1 MVVDNFSKDD
11 NLIELQTTSQYNP
24 VIDTNIS
31 FYESDRGT
39 GVLNFAV
46 TKNNKPLSISKHN
59 AMTSIVLKTDNFDD
73 EHGAYISDDLTIVD
87 AINGRMQYV
96 IPNEFLKYTGRVHAQ
111 AYFTQNGSNNVIV
124 ERQFSFNIEN
134 DLISNF
140 DGKTKLVYIK
150 SIQDLTESVKEEVE
164 DLKKSL
170 NDTKS
175 LVSEIDSRIN
185 QGIQRLEIKQNEAV
199 QMITTTQDKAVQ
211 YINSEFQKTVDKEQA
226 IYKRLSEVENQI
238 NDADLVKGRST
249 VNWQKSKITDDYGK
263 AIESS
268 EQSIDSVLSAVNT
281 SRIIHITSA
290 TDAPSFE
297 DIGTVDTPK
306 EDGVDDGSDIPVAPN
321 TLGKSGVLVVYVV
334 DDSAARATWYPDDS
348 NDEYTKYKISGT
360 WYPFYK
366 KNDGDLTKQF
376 VEETSNTALNQA
388 KQYVDDKFG
397 TTSWQQ
403 HKMTEANGQSI
414 QVNLNNAQ
422 GDLGY
427 LTAGNYYATRVPDL
441 PSGVESYE
449 GYLSVFVK
457 DDTNKLFNFTPYNSK
472 KIYTRSITN
481 GQLEPQ
487 WTVPNEHK
495 STVLFDGGANGV
507 GTTINLTEPY
517 TNYSILLVS
526 GTYPGGVI
534 EGFGLTALPNAIQLS
549 KANVVDSDG
558 NGGGIYECLLSK
570 TSSTTLRIDND
581 VYFDLGKTS
590 GSGANANKVTIT
602 KIMGWK

>member
-73 EHGAYISDDLTIVD
+73 EHGAYISDELTIVD

-211 YINSEFQKTVDKEQA
+211 YINSEFQKIVDKEQA
-226 IYKRLSEVENQI
+226 IYKRVSEVEKQI
-238 NDADLVKGRST
+238 SGADLVKGNST
-249 VNWQKSKITDDYGK
+249 VNWQKSKLTDDYGK

-268 EQSIDSVLSAVNT
+268 EPSIDSVLRTVNT

-290 TDAPSFE
+290 TDAPTFK
-297 DIGTVDTPK
+297 DIGTLETPK
-306 EDGVDDGSDIPVAPN
+306 EDGVDDGSEVSATTN
-321 TLGKSGVLVVYVV
+321 TLGKSGLLVVYVV
-334 DDSAARATWYPDDS
+334 DDSTARATWYPDDS
-348 NDEYTKYKISGT
+348 NDEYTKYKIGGT
-360 WYPFYK
+360 WYQFYK
-366 KNDGDLTKQF
+366 KVDEELTKKF
-376 VEETSNTALNQA
+376 VEETSNNALNQA

-441 PSGVESYE
+441 PGSVESYE

-481 GQLEPQ
+481 GRLEQQ

>member
-73 EHGAYISDDLTIVD
+73 EHGAYISDELTIVD

-124 ERQFSFNIEN
+124 ERQFNFNIQN

-170 NDTKS
+170 SDTKS
-175 LVSEIDSRIN
+175 LVTEIDSRIN

-199 QMITTTQDKAVQ
+199 QMITATQDKAVQ
-211 YINSEFQKTVDKEQA
+211 YINSKFQKIVEKEQA
-226 IYKRLSEVENQI
+226 IFERVNEVEQQI
-238 NDADLVKGRST
+238 NGADLVKGNST
-249 VNWQKSKITDDYGK
+249 TNWQKSKLTDDYGK
-263 AIESS
+263 AIESY

-281 SRIIHITSA
+281 SRIIHITNA
-290 TDAPSFE
+290 TDAPE
-297 DIGTVDTPK
+297 KTDIGTLEKPGQ
-306 EDGVDDGSDIPVAPN
+306 DGVDDGSSFDES
-321 TLGKSGVLVVYVV
+321 TYTSSKSGVLVVYVV
-334 DDSAARATWYPDDS
+334 DNNTARATWYPDDS
-348 NDEYTKYKISGT
+348 NDEYTKYKIYGT

-366 KNDGDLTKQF
+366 KNDGNLTKQF
-376 VEETSNTALNQA
+376 VEETSNNALNQA

-441 PSGVESYE
+441 PGSVESYE

-457 DDTNKLFNFTPYNSK
+457 DDTNKLFNFTPSNSK
-472 KIYTRSITN
+472 KVYTRSITN
-481 GQLEPQ
+481 GRLDSQ
-487 WTVPNEHK
+487 WATPNEHK
-495 STVLFDGGANGV
+495 TAVLFDGAANGV
-507 GTTINLTEPY
+507 GTRINLTEAY
-517 TNYSILLVS
+517 TNYAILFIS

-534 EGFGLTALPNAIQLS
+534 EAFSLTSIPNAIQLS
-549 KANVVDSDG
+549 KTNVVDSDG
-558 NGGGIYECLLSK
+558 NGGGSYECLITKESG
-570 TSSTTLRIDND
+570 TTLKIDND
-581 VYFDLGKTS
+581 VYLDLGSKT
-590 GSGANANKVTIT
+590 GSGA
-602 KIMGWK
+602 

>member
-73 EHGAYISDDLTIVD
+73 EHGAYISDELTIVD

-124 ERQFSFNIEN
+124 ERQFNFNIQN

-170 NDTKS
+170 SDTKS
-175 LVSEIDSRIN
+175 LVTEIDSRIN

-199 QMITTTQDKAVQ
+199 QMITATQDKAVQ
-211 YINSEFQKTVDKEQA
+211 YINSKFQKIVEKEQA
-226 IYKRLSEVENQI
+226 IFERVNEVEQQI
-238 NDADLVKGRST
+238 NGADLVKGNST
-249 VNWQKSKITDDYGK
+249 TNWQKSKLTDDYGK
-263 AIESS
+263 AIESY

-281 SRIIHITSA
+281 SRIIHITNA
-290 TDAPSFE
+290 TDAPE
-297 DIGTVDTPK
+297 KTDIGTLEKPGQ
-306 EDGVDDGSDIPVAPN
+306 DGVDDGSSFDES
-321 TLGKSGVLVVYVV
+321 TYTSSKSGVLVVYVV
-334 DDSAARATWYPDDS
+334 DNNTARATWYPDDS
-348 NDEYTKYKISGT
+348 NDEYTTYKIGGT
-360 WYPFYK
+360 WYQFYK
-366 KNDGDLTKQF
+366 KVDEELTKKF
-376 VEETSNTALNQA
+376 VKETSNNALNQA

-441 PSGVESYE
+441 PGSVESYE

-457 DDTNKLFNFTPYNSK
+457 DDTNKLFNFTPSNSK
-472 KIYTRSITN
+472 KVYTRSITN
-481 GQLEPQ
+481 GRLDSQ
-487 WTVPNEHK
+487 WATPNEHK
-495 STVLFDGGANGV
+495 TAVLFDGAANGV
-507 GTTINLTEPY
+507 GTRINLTEAY
-517 TNYSILLVS
+517 TNYAILFIS

-534 EGFGLTALPNAIQLS
+534 EAFSLTSIPNAIQLS
-549 KANVVDSDG
+549 KTNVVDSDG
-558 NGGGIYECLLSK
+558 NGGGSYECLITKESG
-570 TSSTTLRIDND
+570 TTLKIDND
-581 VYFDLGKTS
+581 VYLDLGSKT
-590 GSGANANKVTIT
+590 GSGANANRVTIN
-602 KIMGWK
+602 KIVGWK

>member
-46 TKNNKPLSISKHN
+46 TKNNRPLSISSEHVK
-59 AMTSIVLKTDNFDD
+59 TSIVLKTDDYNVDR
-73 EHGAYISDDLTIVD
+73 GAYISDELTIVD
-87 AINGRMQYV
+87 AINGRLQYA
-96 IPNEFLKYTGRVHAQ
+96 IPNEFLKHSGKVHAQ
-111 AYFTQNGSNNVIV
+111 AFFTQNGSNNVVV

-134 DLISNF
+134 DLVSGF
-140 DGKTKLVYIK
+140 DGITKLVYIK
-150 SIQDLTESVKEEVE
+150 SIQDTIEAVGK
-164 DLKKSL
+164 DFNQLKQNMADTQTLIAKV
-170 NDTKS
+170 NDSATK
-175 LVSEIDSRIN
+175 
-185 QGIQRLEIKQNEAV
+185 GIQQIEIKQNEAI
-199 QMITTTQDKAVQ
+199 QAITATQTSATQAVTAEVDKIV
-211 YINSEFQKTVDKEQA
+211 EKEQA
-226 IYKRLSEVENQI
+226 IFERVNEVEQQI
-238 NDADLVKGRST
+238 NGADLVKGNST
-249 VNWQKSKITDDYGK
+249 TNWQKSKLTDDYGK

-268 EQSIDSVLSAVNT
+268 EQSIDSVLSTVNT

-290 TDAPSFE
+290 TDAPSFK

-334 DDSAARATWYPDDS
+334 DDSTARATWYPDDS
-348 NDEYTKYKISGT
+348 NDEYTTYKIGGT
-360 WYPFYK
+360 WYQFYK
-366 KNDGDLTKQF
+366 KVDEELTKKF
-376 VEETSNTALNQA
+376 VKETSNNALNQA

-441 PSGVESYE
+441 PGSVESYE

-457 DDTNKLFNFTPYNSK
+457 DETNKFFNFTPANSK
-472 KIYTRSITN
+472 KVYTRSIIN
-481 GQLEPQ
+481 GRLDSQ
-487 WTVPNEHK
+487 WTVPNEYK
-495 STVLFDGGANGV
+495 KAVLFDGAANGV
-507 GTTINLTEPY
+507 GTTLNLTESY
-517 TNYSILLVS
+517 QNYSLLVIS
-526 GTYPGGVI
+526 GTYPGGTFAEVSLTSMPNSIVI
-534 EGFGLTALPNAIQLS
+534 S
-549 KANVVDSDG
+549 KTNLVDSDG
-558 NGGGIYECLLSK
+558 NGGGLYECSVSK
-570 TSSTTLRIDND
+570 TSNTTFRIDVD
-581 VYFDLGKTS
+581 ILYDIGKS
-590 GSGANANKVTIT
+590 AGSGANANKITI
-602 KIMGWK
+602 KRIEGWK

>member
-73 EHGAYISDDLTIVD
+73 EHGAYISDELTIVD

-111 AYFTQNGSNNVIV
+111 AYFTQNGSNNVVV

-134 DLISNF
+134 DLVSGF
-140 DGKTKLVYIK
+140 DGITKLVYIK
-150 SIQDLTESVKEEVE
+150 SIQDTIEAVGK
-164 DLKKSL
+164 DFNQLKQNMADTQTLIAKV
-170 NDTKS
+170 NDSATK
-175 LVSEIDSRIN
+175 
-185 QGIQRLEIKQNEAV
+185 GIQQIEIKQNEAI
-199 QMITTTQDKAVQ
+199 QAITATQTSATQAVTA
-211 YINSEFQKTVDKEQA
+211 EFSKIVEKEQA
-226 IYKRLSEVENQI
+226 IFARVNEVEKQI
-238 NDADLVKGRST
+238 NGADLVKGNT
-249 VNWQKSKITDDYGK
+249 TTNWQKSKITDDYGK

-268 EQSIDSVLSAVNT
+268 EQSIDSVLSAINT

-290 TDAPSFE
+290 TDAPSFK
-297 DIGTVDTPK
+297 DIGTLETPK
-306 EDGVDDGSDIPVAPN
+306 EDGVDDGSEVSATTN
-321 TLGKSGVLVVYVV
+321 TLGKSGLLVVYVV
-334 DDSAARATWYPDDS
+334 DDSTARATWYPDDS
-348 NDEYTKYKISGT
+348 NDEYTTYKIGGT
-360 WYPFYK
+360 WYQFYK
-366 KNDGDLTKQF
+366 KVDEELTKKF
-376 VEETSNTALNQA
+376 VKETSNNALNQA

-441 PSGVESYE
+441 PGSVESYE

-457 DDTNKLFNFTPYNSK
+457 DETNKFFNFTPANSK
-472 KIYTRSITN
+472 KVYTRSIIN
-481 GQLEPQ
+481 GRLDSQ
-487 WTVPNEHK
+487 WTVPNEYK
-495 STVLFDGGANGV
+495 KAVLFDGAANGV
-507 GTTINLTEPY
+507 GTTLNLTESY
-517 TNYSILLVS
+517 QNYSLLVIS
-526 GTYPGGVI
+526 GTYPGGTFAEVSLTSMPNSIVI
-534 EGFGLTALPNAIQLS
+534 S
-549 KANVVDSDG
+549 KTNLVDSDG
-558 NGGGIYECLLSK
+558 NGGGLYECSVSK
-570 TSSTTLRIDND
+570 TSNTTFRIDVD
-581 VYFDLGKTS
+581 ILYDIGKS
-590 GSGANANKVTIT
+590 AGSGANANKITI
-602 KIMGWK
+602 KRIEGWK

>member
-73 EHGAYISDDLTIVD
+73 EHGAYISDELTIVD

-134 DLISNF
+134 DLIGNF

-170 NDTKS
+170 SDTKS
-175 LVSEIDSRIN
+175 LVTEIDSRIN

-211 YINSEFQKTVDKEQA
+211 YINSEFQKIVDKEQA
-226 IYKRLSEVENQI
+226 IFERVNEVEQQI
-238 NDADLVKGRST
+238 NGADLVKGNST
-249 VNWQKSKITDDYGK
+249 TNWQKSKLTDDYGK

-268 EQSIDSVLSAVNT
+268 EQSIDSVLSAINT

-290 TDAPSFE
+290 TDAPTFK
-297 DIGTVDTPK
+297 DIGTLETPK
-306 EDGVDDGSDIPVAPN
+306 EDGVDDGSEVSATTN
-321 TLGKSGVLVVYVV
+321 TLGKSGLLVVYVV
-334 DDSAARATWYPDDS
+334 DDSTARATWYPDDS
-348 NDEYTKYKISGT
+348 NDEYTKYKIGGT
-360 WYPFYK
+360 WYQFYK
-366 KNDGDLTKQF
+366 KVDEELTKKF
-376 VEETSNTALNQA
+376 VEETSNNALNQA

-403 HKMTEANGQSI
+403 HKLTEHNGQSI
-414 QVNLNNAQ
+414 QKNLYNAK
-422 GDLGY
+422 GNLEALG
-427 LTAGNYYATRVPDL
+427 AGNYYVTSVPDL
-441 PSGVESYE
+441 PGIVESYE

-457 DDTNKLFNFTPYNSK
+457 DDANKLFNFTPLNSK
-472 KIYTRSITN
+472 KVYTRSITN
-481 GQLEPQ
+481 GRLDSQ
-487 WTVPNEHK
+487 WATPNEHK
-495 STVLFDGGANGV
+495 TAVLFDGAANGV
-507 GTTINLTEPY
+507 GTRINLTEAY
-517 TNYSILLVS
+517 TNYAILFIS

-534 EGFGLTALPNAIQLS
+534 EAFSLTSIPNAIQLS
-549 KANVVDSDG
+549 KTNVVDSDG
-558 NGGGIYECLLSK
+558 NGGGSYECLITKESG
-570 TSSTTLRIDND
+570 TTLKIDND
-581 VYFDLGKTS
+581 VYLDLGSKT
-590 GSGANANKVTIT
+590 GSGANANRVTIN
-602 KIMGWK
+602 KIVGWK

>member
-46 TKNNKPLSISKHN
+46 TKNNKPLSISSEHVK
-59 AMTSIVLKTDNFDD
+59 TSIVLKTDDYNVDR
-73 EHGAYISDDLTIVD
+73 GAYISDELTIVD
-87 AINGRMQYV
+87 AINGRLQYV
-96 IPNEFLKYTGRVHAQ
+96 IPNEFLKHSGKVHAQ
-111 AYFTQNGSNNVIV
+111 AFFTQNGSNNVVV

-134 DLISNF
+134 DLVSGF
-140 DGKTKLVYIK
+140 DGITKLVYIK
-150 SIQDLTESVKEEVE
+150 SIQDTIEAVGK
-164 DLKKSL
+164 DFNQLKQNMADTQTLIAKV
-170 NDTKS
+170 NDSATK
-175 LVSEIDSRIN
+175 
-185 QGIQRLEIKQNEAV
+185 GIQQIEIKQNEAI
-199 QMITTTQDKAVQ
+199 QAITATQTSATQAVTA
-211 YINSEFQKTVDKEQA
+211 EFNKIVEKEQA
-226 IYKRLSEVENQI
+226 IFARVNEVEQQI
-238 NDADLVKGRST
+238 NGADLVKGNT
-249 VNWQKSKITDDYGK
+249 TTNWQKSKITDDYGK

-268 EQSIDSVLSAVNT
+268 EKSIEAVLSAINT

-306 EDGVDDGSDIPVAPN
+306 EDGVDDGSEVSATTN

-334 DDSAARATWYPDDS
+334 DDSTARATWYPDDS
-348 NDEYTKYKISGT
+348 NDEYTKYKIGGT
-360 WYPFYK
+360 WYQFYK
-366 KNDGDLTKQF
+366 KVDEELTKKF
-376 VEETSNTALNQA
+376 VEETSNNALNQA

-422 GDLGY
+422 GDLGS
-427 LTAGNYYATRVPDL
+427 LSAGNYYATRVPDL

-457 DDTNKLFNFTPYNSK
+457 DETNKLFNFTPSNSK
-472 KIYTRSITN
+472 RVYTRSIIN
-481 GQLEPQ
+481 GKLDSQ

-495 STVLFDGGANGV
+495 SSVLFDGAASGV

-517 TNYSILLVS
+517 TNYSVLLIS
-526 GTYPGGVI
+526 GTYPGGII
-534 EGFGLTALPNAIQLS
+534 ETFGLTALPNAIQLS
-549 KANVVDSDG
+549 KANVVDTDG
-558 NGGGIYECLLSK
+558 NGGGIYECLLTK
-570 TSSTTLRIDND
+570 TSGTTLRIDND

-590 GSGANANKVTIT
+590 GSGANANKVTIN

>member
-39 GVLNFAV
+39 GVLNFSV
-46 TKNNKPLSISKHN
+46 TKNNRPLSISSEHVK
-59 AMTSIVLKTDNFDD
+59 TSIVLKTDDYNVDR
-73 EHGAYISDDLTIVD
+73 GAYISDELTIVD
-87 AINGRMQYV
+87 AINGRLQYV
-96 IPNEFLKYTGRVHAQ
+96 IPNEFLKHSGKVHAQ
-111 AYFTQNGSNNVIV
+111 AFFTQNGSNNVVV

-134 DLISNF
+134 DLVSGF
-140 DGKTKLVYIK
+140 DGITKLVYIK
-150 SIQDLTESVKEEVE
+150 SIQDTIEAVGK
-164 DLKKSL
+164 DFNQLKQNMADTQTLIAKV
-170 NDTKS
+170 NDSATK
-175 LVSEIDSRIN
+175 
-185 QGIQRLEIKQNEAV
+185 GIQQIEIKQNEAI
-199 QMITTTQDKAVQ
+199 QAITATQTSATQAVTA
-211 YINSEFQKTVDKEQA
+211 EFNKIVEKEQA
-226 IYKRLSEVENQI
+226 IFARVNEVEQQI
-238 NDADLVKGRST
+238 NGADLVKGNST

-334 DDSAARATWYPDDS
+334 DDSTARATWYPDDS

-376 VEETSNTALNQA
+376 VEETSNNALNQA

-441 PSGVESYE
+441 PGSVESYE

-457 DDTNKLFNFTPYNSK
+457 DETNKFFNFTPANSK
-472 KIYTRSITN
+472 KVYTRSIIN
-481 GQLEPQ
+481 GRLDSQ
-487 WTVPNEHK
+487 WTIPNEYK
-495 STVLFDGGANGV
+495 KAVLFDGAANGV
-507 GTTINLTEPY
+507 GTTLNLTESY
-517 TNYSILLVS
+517 QNYSLLVIS
-526 GTYPGGVI
+526 GTYPGGTFAEVSLTSMPNSIVI
-534 EGFGLTALPNAIQLS
+534 S
-549 KANVVDSDG
+549 KTNLVDSDG
-558 NGGGIYECLLSK
+558 NGGGLYECSISK
-570 TSSTTLRIDND
+570 TSNTTFRIDVD
-581 VYFDLGKTS
+581 ILYDIGRS
-590 GSGANANKVTIT
+590 AGSGANANKITI
-602 KIMGWK
+602 KRIEGWK

>member
-73 EHGAYISDDLTIVD
+73 EHGAYISDELTIVD

-211 YINSEFQKTVDKEQA
+211 YINSEFQKIVDKEQA
-226 IYKRLSEVENQI
+226 IFERVNEVEQQI
-238 NDADLVKGRST
+238 NGADLVKGNST
-249 VNWQKSKITDDYGK
+249 TNWQKSKLTDDYGK
-263 AIESS
+263 AIESY

-281 SRIIHITSA
+281 SRIIHITNA
-290 TDAPSFE
+290 TDAPE
-297 DIGTVDTPK
+297 KTDIGTLEKPGQ
-306 EDGVDDGSDIPVAPN
+306 DGVDDGSSFDES
-321 TLGKSGVLVVYVV
+321 TYTSSKSGVLVVYVV
-334 DDSAARATWYPDDS
+334 DNNTARATWYPDDS
-348 NDEYTKYKISGT
+348 NDEYTKYKIYGT

-366 KNDGDLTKQF
+366 KNDGNLTKQF
-376 VEETSNTALNQA
+376 VEETSNNALNQA

-441 PSGVESYE
+441 PGSVESYE

-457 DDTNKLFNFTPYNSK
+457 DDANKLFNFTPSNSK
-472 KIYTRSITN
+472 KVYTRSITN
-481 GQLEPQ
+481 GRLDSQ
-487 WTVPNEHK
+487 WATPNEHK
-495 STVLFDGGANGV
+495 TAVLFDGAANGV
-507 GTTINLTEPY
+507 GTRINLTEAY
-517 TNYSILLVS
+517 TNYAILFIS

-534 EGFGLTALPNAIQLS
+534 EAFSLTSIPNAIQLS
-549 KANVVDSDG
+549 KTNVVDSDG
-558 NGGGIYECLLSK
+558 NGGGSYECLITKESG
-570 TSSTTLRIDND
+570 TTLKIDND
-581 VYFDLGKTS
+581 VYLDLGSKT
-590 GSGANANKVTIT
+590 GSGANANRVTIN
-602 KIMGWK
+602 KIVGWK

>member
-73 EHGAYISDDLTIVD
+73 EHGAYISDELTIVD

-124 ERQFSFNIEN
+124 ERQFNFNIQN

-211 YINSEFQKTVDKEQA
+211 YINSEFQKIVDKEQA
-226 IYKRLSEVENQI
+226 IYKRVSEVEKQI
-238 NDADLVKGRST
+238 SGADLVKGNST
-249 VNWQKSKITDDYGK
+249 INWQKSKITDDYGK

-290 TDAPSFE
+290 ADAPSFE

-334 DDSAARATWYPDDS
+334 DDSTARATWYPDDS
-348 NDEYTKYKISGT
+348 NDEYTKYKIGGT
-360 WYPFYK
+360 WYQFYK
-366 KNDGDLTKQF
+366 KVDEELTKKF
-376 VEETSNTALNQA
+376 VEETANNALNQA

-441 PSGVESYE
+441 PGSVESYE

-481 GQLEPQ
+481 GRLEQQ

-534 EGFGLTALPNAIQLS
+534 EGFGLTTLPNAIQLS

-590 GSGANANKVTIT
+590 GSGTNANKVTIT

>member
-73 EHGAYISDDLTIVD
+73 EHGAYISDELTIVD

-124 ERQFSFNIEN
+124 ERQFNFNIQN

-140 DGKTKLVYIK
+140 DSKTKLVYIK

-170 NDTKS
+170 SDTKS
-175 LVSEIDSRIN
+175 LVTEIDSRIN

-199 QMITTTQDKAVQ
+199 QMITATQDKAVQ
-211 YINSEFQKTVDKEQA
+211 YINSKFQKIVDKEQA
-226 IYKRLSEVENQI
+226 IFERVNEVEQQI
-238 NDADLVKGRST
+238 NGADLVKGNST
-249 VNWQKSKITDDYGK
+249 TNWQKSKLTDDYGK

-268 EQSIDSVLSAVNT
+268 EQSIEAVLRHANS
-281 SRIIHITSA
+281 SMIIHITNA
-290 TDAPSFE
+290 KDAPE
-297 DIGTVDTPK
+297 KADIGTLEKPGQ
-306 EDGVDDGSDIPVAPN
+306 DGVDDGSSFDES
-321 TLGKSGVLVVYVV
+321 TYTSSKSGVLVVYVV
-334 DDSAARATWYPDDS
+334 DNNTARATWYPDDS
-348 NDEYTKYKISGT
+348 NDEYTKYKIGGT
-360 WYPFYK
+360 WYQFYK
-366 KNDGDLTKQF
+366 KVDEELTKKF
-376 VEETSNTALNQA
+376 VEETSNNALNQA

-427 LTAGNYYATRVPDL
+427 LTAVNYYATRVPDL
-441 PSGVESYE
+441 PGIVESYE

-457 DDTNKLFNFTPYNSK
+457 DDANKLFNFTPSNSK
-472 KIYTRSITN
+472 KVYTRSITN
-481 GQLEPQ
+481 GRLDSQ
-487 WTVPNEHK
+487 WATPNEHK
-495 STVLFDGGANGV
+495 TAVLFDGAANGV
-507 GTTINLTEPY
+507 GTRINLTEAY
-517 TNYSILLVS
+517 TNYAILFIS

-534 EGFGLTALPNAIQLS
+534 EAFSLTSIPNAIQLS
-549 KANVVDSDG
+549 KTNVVDSDG
-558 NGGGIYECLLSK
+558 NGGGSYECLITKESG
-570 TSSTTLRIDND
+570 TTLKIDND
-581 VYFDLGKTS
+581 VYLDLGSKT
-590 GSGANANKVTIT
+590 GSGANANRVTIN
-602 KIMGWK
+602 KIVGWK

>member
-39 GVLNFAV
+39 GVLNFSV
-46 TKNNKPLSISKHN
+46 TKNNRPLSISSEHVK
-59 AMTSIVLKTDNFDD
+59 TSIVLKTDDYNVDR
-73 EHGAYISDDLTIVD
+73 GAYISDELTIVD
-87 AINGRMQYV
+87 AINGRLQYV
-96 IPNEFLKYTGRVHAQ
+96 IPNEFLKHSGKVHAQ
-111 AYFTQNGSNNVIV
+111 AFFTQNGSNNVVV

-134 DLISNF
+134 DLVSGF
-140 DGKTKLVYIK
+140 DGITKLVYIK
-150 SIQDLTESVKEEVE
+150 SIQDTIEAVGK
-164 DLKKSL
+164 DFNQLKQNMADTQTLIAKV
-170 NDTKS
+170 NDSATK
-175 LVSEIDSRIN
+175 
-185 QGIQRLEIKQNEAV
+185 GIQQIEIKQNEAI
-199 QMITTTQDKAVQ
+199 QAITATQTSATQAVTA
-211 YINSEFQKTVDKEQA
+211 EFSKIVEKEQA
-226 IYKRLSEVENQI
+226 IFARVNEVEQQI
-238 NDADLVKGRST
+238 NGADLVKGNST
-249 VNWQKSKITDDYGK
+249 VNWQKSKLTDDYGK

-334 DDSAARATWYPDDS
+334 DDVTARATWYPDDS
-348 NDEYTKYKISGT
+348 NDEYTKYKIGGT

-376 VEETSNTALNQA
+376 VEETSNNALNQA

-403 HKMTEANGQSI
+403 HKITEANGQSI

-457 DDTNKLFNFTPYNSK
+457 DETNKFFNFTPVNSK
-472 KIYTRSITN
+472 KVYTRSIIN
-481 GQLEPQ
+481 GRLDSQ
-487 WTVPNEHK
+487 WTIPNEYK
-495 STVLFDGGANGV
+495 KAVLFDGAANGV
-507 GTTINLTEPY
+507 GTTLNLTESY
-517 TNYSILLVS
+517 QNYSLLVIS
-526 GTYPGGVI
+526 GTYPGGTFAEVSLTSMPNSIVI
-534 EGFGLTALPNAIQLS
+534 S
-549 KANVVDSDG
+549 KTNLVDSDG
-558 NGGGIYECLLSK
+558 NGGGLYECSISK
-570 TSSTTLRIDND
+570 TSNTTFRIDVD
-581 VYFDLGKTS
+581 ILYDIGRS
-590 GSGANANKVTIT
+590 AGSGANANKITI
-602 KIMGWK
+602 KRIEGWK

>member
-73 EHGAYISDDLTIVD
+73 EHGAYISDELTIVD

-124 ERQFSFNIEN
+124 ERQFNFNIQN

-170 NDTKS
+170 SDTKS
-175 LVSEIDSRIN
+175 LVTEIDSRIN

-199 QMITTTQDKAVQ
+199 QMITATQDKAVQ
-211 YINSEFQKTVDKEQA
+211 YINSKFQKIVDKEQA
-226 IYKRLSEVENQI
+226 IFERVNEVEQQI
-238 NDADLVKGRST
+238 NGADLVKGNST
-249 VNWQKSKITDDYGK
+249 TNWQKSKLTDDYGK

-268 EQSIDSVLSAVNT
+268 EQSIEAVLRHANS
-281 SRIIHITSA
+281 SMIIHITNA
-290 TDAPSFE
+290 KDAPE
-297 DIGTVDTPK
+297 KADIGTLEKPGQ
-306 EDGVDDGSDIPVAPN
+306 DGVDDGSSFDES
-321 TLGKSGVLVVYVV
+321 TYTSSKSGVLVVYVV
-334 DDSAARATWYPDDS
+334 DNNTARATWYPDDS
-348 NDEYTKYKISGT
+348 NDEYTKYKIGGT
-360 WYPFYK
+360 WYQFYK
-366 KNDGDLTKQF
+366 KVDEELTKKF
-376 VEETSNTALNQA
+376 VEETSNNALNQA

-441 PSGVESYE
+441 PGIVESYG

-457 DDTNKLFNFTPYNSK
+457 DDANKLFNFTPSNSK
-472 KIYTRSITN
+472 KVYTRSITN
-481 GQLEPQ
+481 GRLDSQ
-487 WTVPNEHK
+487 WATPNEHK
-495 STVLFDGGANGV
+495 TAVLFDGAANGV
-507 GTTINLTEPY
+507 GTRINLTEAY
-517 TNYSILLVS
+517 TNYAILFIS

-534 EGFGLTALPNAIQLS
+534 EAFSLTSIPNAIQLS
-549 KANVVDSDG
+549 KTNVVDSDG
-558 NGGGIYECLLSK
+558 NGGGSYECLITKESG
-570 TSSTTLRIDND
+570 TTLKIDND
-581 VYFDLGKTS
+581 VYLDLGSKT
-590 GSGANANKVTIT
+590 GSGANANRVTIN
-602 KIMGWK
+602 KIVGWK

>member
-11 NLIELQTTSQYNP
+11 NLIELQKTSQYNP

-73 EHGAYISDDLTIVD
+73 EHGAYISDELTIVD

-124 ERQFSFNIEN
+124 ERQFNFNIQN

-170 NDTKS
+170 SDTKS
-175 LVSEIDSRIN
+175 LVTEIDSRIN

-199 QMITTTQDKAVQ
+199 QMITATQDKAVQ
-211 YINSEFQKTVDKEQA
+211 YINSKFQKIVDKEQA
-226 IYKRLSEVENQI
+226 IFERVNEVEQQI
-238 NDADLVKGRST
+238 NGADLVKGNST
-249 VNWQKSKITDDYGK
+249 TNWQKSKLTDDYGK

-268 EQSIDSVLSAVNT
+268 EQSIEAVLRHANS
-281 SRIIHITSA
+281 SMIIHITNA
-290 TDAPSFE
+290 KDAPE
-297 DIGTVDTPK
+297 KADIGTLEKPGQ
-306 EDGVDDGSDIPVAPN
+306 DGVDDGSSFDES
-321 TLGKSGVLVVYVV
+321 TYTSSKSGVLVVYVV
-334 DDSAARATWYPDDS
+334 DNNTARATWYPDDS
-348 NDEYTKYKISGT
+348 NDEYTKYKIGGT
-360 WYPFYK
+360 WYQFYK
-366 KNDGDLTKQF
+366 KVDEELTKKF
-376 VEETSNTALNQA
+376 VEETSNNALNQA

-441 PSGVESYE
+441 PGIVESYE

-457 DDTNKLFNFTPYNSK
+457 DDANKLFNFTPSNSK
-472 KIYTRSITN
+472 KVYTRSITN
-481 GQLEPQ
+481 GRLDSQ
-487 WTVPNEHK
+487 WATPNEHK
-495 STVLFDGGANGV
+495 TAVLFDGAANGV
-507 GTTINLTEPY
+507 GTRINLTEAY
-517 TNYSILLVS
+517 TNYAILFIS

-534 EGFGLTALPNAIQLS
+534 EAFSLTSIPNAIQLS
-549 KANVVDSDG
+549 KTNVVDSDG
-558 NGGGIYECLLSK
+558 NGGGSYECLITKESG
-570 TSSTTLRIDND
+570 TTLKIDND
-581 VYFDLGKTS
+581 VYLDLGSKT
-590 GSGANANKVTIT
+590 GSGANANRVTIN
-602 KIMGWK
+602 KIVGWK

>member
-46 TKNNKPLSISKHN
+46 TKNNRPLSISSEHVK
-59 AMTSIVLKTDNFDD
+59 TSIVLKTDDYNVDR
-73 EHGAYISDDLTIVD
+73 GVYISDELTVVD
-87 AINGRMQYV
+87 AINGRLQYV
-96 IPNEFLKYTGRVHAQ
+96 IPNEFLKHSGKVHAQ
-111 AYFTQNGSNNVIV
+111 AFFTQHGSNNVVV

-134 DLISNF
+134 DLVSGF
-140 DGKTKLVYIK
+140 DGTTKLVYIK
-150 SIQDLTESVKEEVE
+150 SIQDTIEAVGK
-164 DLKKSL
+164 DFNQLKQNMADTQTLIAKV
-170 NDTKS
+170 NDSATK
-175 LVSEIDSRIN
+175 
-185 QGIQRLEIKQNEAV
+185 GIQQIEIKQNEAI
-199 QMITTTQDKAVQ
+199 QAITATQTSATQAVTA
-211 YINSEFQKTVDKEQA
+211 EFNKIVEKEQA
-226 IYKRLSEVENQI
+226 IFARVNEVEKQI
-238 NDADLVKGRST
+238 TGADLVKGNST
-249 VNWQKSKITDDYGK
+249 TNWQKSKITDDYGK

-334 DDSAARATWYPDDS
+334 DDSTARATWYPDDS

-376 VEETSNTALNQA
+376 VEETSNNTLNQA
-388 KQYVDDKFG
+388 KQYVDGKLQSI
-397 TTSWQQ
+397 SWQQ
-403 HKMTEANGQSI
+403 HKLTEHNGQSI
-414 QVNLNNAQ
+414 QKNLYNAK
-422 GDLGY
+422 GNLEALG
-427 LTAGNYYATRVPDL
+427 AGNYYVTSVPDL
-441 PSGVESYE
+441 PGIVESYE

-457 DDTNKLFNFTPYNSK
+457 DDANKLFNFTPSNSK
-472 KIYTRSITN
+472 KVYTRSITN
-481 GQLEPQ
+481 GRLDSQ
-487 WTVPNEHK
+487 WATPNEHK
-495 STVLFDGGANGV
+495 TAVLFDGAANGV
-507 GTTINLTEPY
+507 GTRINLTEAY
-517 TNYSILLVS
+517 TNYAILFIS

-534 EGFGLTALPNAIQLS
+534 EAFSLTSIPNAIQLS
-549 KANVVDSDG
+549 KTNVVDSDG
-558 NGGGIYECLLSK
+558 NGGGSYECLITKESG
-570 TSSTTLRIDND
+570 TTLKIDND
-581 VYFDLGKTS
+581 VYLDLGSKT
-590 GSGANANKVTIT
+590 GSGANANRVTIN
-602 KIMGWK
+602 KIVGWK

>member
-73 EHGAYISDDLTIVD
+73 EHGAYISDELTIVD

-211 YINSEFQKTVDKEQA
+211 YINSEFQKIVDKEQA
-226 IYKRLSEVENQI
+226 IYKRVSEVEKQI
-238 NDADLVKGRST
+238 SGADLVKGNST
-249 VNWQKSKITDDYGK
+249 INWQKSKITDDYGK

-268 EQSIDSVLSAVNT
+268 EQSIDSVLSAINT
-281 SRIIHITSA
+281 SRIVHITSA

-334 DDSAARATWYPDDS
+334 DDSTARATWYPDDS
-348 NDEYTKYKISGT
+348 NDEYTKYKIGGT

-366 KNDGDLTKQF
+366 KNDSDLTKQF
-376 VEETSNTALNQA
+376 VEETSNNALNQA

-403 HKMTEANGQSI
+403 HKLTEATGQSI

-441 PSGVESYE
+441 PSSVESYE

-457 DDTNKLFNFTPYNSK
+457 DETNKLFNFTPYNSK

-481 GQLEPQ
+481 GRLEPQ

-581 VYFDLGKTS
+581 VYFDLGRTT

>member
-73 EHGAYISDDLTIVD
+73 EHGAYISDELTIVD

-124 ERQFSFNIEN
+124 ERQFNFNIQN

-170 NDTKS
+170 SDTKS
-175 LVSEIDSRIN
+175 LVTEIDSRIN

-211 YINSEFQKTVDKEQA
+211 YINSEFQKIVDKEQA
-226 IYKRLSEVENQI
+226 IFERVNEVEQQI
-238 NDADLVKGRST
+238 NGADLVKGNST
-249 VNWQKSKITDDYGK
+249 TNWQKSKLTDDYGK

-268 EQSIDSVLSAVNT
+268 EQSIDSVLRTVNT

-290 TDAPSFE
+290 TDAPTFK
-297 DIGTVDTPK
+297 DIGTLETPK
-306 EDGVDDGSDIPVAPN
+306 EDGVDDGSEVSATTN
-321 TLGKSGVLVVYVV
+321 TLGKSGLLVIYVV
-334 DDSAARATWYPDDS
+334 DDSTARATWYPDDS
-348 NDEYTKYKISGT
+348 NDEYTTYKIGGT
-360 WYPFYK
+360 WYQFYK
-366 KNDGDLTKQF
+366 KVDEELTKKF
-376 VEETSNTALNQA
+376 VKETSNNALNQA

-441 PSGVESYE
+441 PGSVESYE

-457 DDTNKLFNFTPYNSK
+457 DETNKFFNFTPANSK
-472 KIYTRSITN
+472 KVYTRSIIN
-481 GQLEPQ
+481 GRLDSQ
-487 WTVPNEHK
+487 WTVPNEYK
-495 STVLFDGGANGV
+495 KAVLFDGAANGV
-507 GTTINLTEPY
+507 GTTLNLTESY
-517 TNYSILLVS
+517 QNYSLLVIS
-526 GTYPGGVI
+526 GTYPGGTFAEVSLTSMPNSIVI
-534 EGFGLTALPNAIQLS
+534 S
-549 KANVVDSDG
+549 KTNLVDSDG
-558 NGGGIYECLLSK
+558 NGGGLYECSVSK
-570 TSSTTLRIDND
+570 TSNTTFRIDVD
-581 VYFDLGKTS
+581 ILYDIGKS
-590 GSGANANKVTIT
+590 AGSGANANKITI
-602 KIMGWK
+602 KRIEGWK

>member
-73 EHGAYISDDLTIVD
+73 EHGAYISDELTIVD

-124 ERQFSFNIEN
+124 ERQFNFNIQN

-170 NDTKS
+170 SDTKS
-175 LVSEIDSRIN
+175 LVTEIDSRIN

-199 QMITTTQDKAVQ
+199 QMITATQDKAVQ
-211 YINSEFQKTVDKEQA
+211 YINSKFQKIVEKEQA
-226 IYKRLSEVENQI
+226 IFERVNEVEQQI
-238 NDADLVKGRST
+238 NGADLVKGNST
-249 VNWQKSKITDDYGK
+249 TNWQKSKLTDDYGK
-263 AIESS
+263 AIESY

-281 SRIIHITSA
+281 SRIIHITNA
-290 TDAPSFE
+290 TDAPE
-297 DIGTVDTPK
+297 KTDIGTLEKPGQ
-306 EDGVDDGSDIPVAPN
+306 DGVDDGSSFDES
-321 TLGKSGVLVVYVV
+321 TYTSSKSGVLVVYVV
-334 DDSAARATWYPDDS
+334 DNNTARATWYPDDS
-348 NDEYTKYKISGT
+348 NDEYTKYKIYGT

-366 KNDGDLTKQF
+366 KNDGNLTKQF
-376 VEETSNTALNQA
+376 VEETSNNALNQA

-441 PSGVESYE
+441 PGSVESYE

-457 DDTNKLFNFTPYNSK
+457 DDTNKLFNFTPSNSK
-472 KIYTRSITN
+472 KVYTRSITN
-481 GQLEPQ
+481 GRLDSQ
-487 WTVPNEHK
+487 WATPNEHK
-495 STVLFDGGANGV
+495 TAVLFDGAANGV
-507 GTTINLTEPY
+507 GTRINLTEAY
-517 TNYSILLVS
+517 TNYAILFIS

-534 EGFGLTALPNAIQLS
+534 EAFSLTSIPNAIQLS
-549 KANVVDSDG
+549 KTNVVDSDG
-558 NGGGIYECLLSK
+558 NGGGSYECLITKESG
-570 TSSTTLRIDND
+570 TTLKIDND
-581 VYFDLGKTS
+581 VYLDLGSKT
-590 GSGANANKVTIT
+590 GSGANANRVTIN
-602 KIMGWK
+602 KIVGW

>member
-46 TKNNKPLSISKHN
+46 TKNNRPLSISSEHVK
-59 AMTSIVLKTDNFDD
+59 TSIVLKTDDYNVDR
-73 EHGAYISDDLTIVD
+73 GAYISDELTIVD
-87 AINGRMQYV
+87 AINGRLQYV
-96 IPNEFLKYTGRVHAQ
+96 IPNEFLKHSGKVHAQ
-111 AYFTQNGSNNVIV
+111 AFFTQNGSNNVVV

-134 DLISNF
+134 DLVSGF
-140 DGKTKLVYIK
+140 DGITKLVYIK
-150 SIQDLTESVKEEVE
+150 SIQDTIEAVGK
-164 DLKKSL
+164 DFNQLKQNMADTQTLIAKV
-170 NDTKS
+170 NDSATK
-175 LVSEIDSRIN
+175 
-185 QGIQRLEIKQNEAV
+185 GIQQIEIKQNEAI
-199 QMITTTQDKAVQ
+199 QAITATQTSATQAVTAEVDKIV
-211 YINSEFQKTVDKEQA
+211 EKEQA
-226 IYKRLSEVENQI
+226 IFERVNEVEQQI
-238 NDADLVKGRST
+238 NESDLVKGNST

-290 TDAPSFE
+290 TDAPSFK

-306 EDGVDDGSDIPVAPN
+306 EDSVDDGSDIPVAPN

-334 DDSAARATWYPDDS
+334 DDSTARATWYPDDS

-366 KNDGDLTKQF
+366 KNDGDLTKEF
-376 VEETSNTALNQA
+376 VEETSNNALNQA

-403 HKMTEANGQSI
+403 HKLTEHNGQSI
-414 QVNLNNAQ
+414 QKNLYNAK
-422 GDLGY
+422 GNLEALG
-427 LTAGNYYATRVPDL
+427 AGNYYVTSVPDL
-441 PSGVESYE
+441 PGIVESYE

-457 DDTNKLFNFTPYNSK
+457 DDANKLFNFTPSNSK
-472 KIYTRSITN
+472 KVYTRSITN
-481 GQLEPQ
+481 GRLDSQ
-487 WTVPNEHK
+487 WATPNEHK
-495 STVLFDGGANGV
+495 TAVLFDGAANGV
-507 GTTINLTEPY
+507 GTRINLTEAY
-517 TNYSILLVS
+517 TNYAILFIS

-534 EGFGLTALPNAIQLS
+534 EAFSLTSIPNAIQLS
-549 KANVVDSDG
+549 KTNVVDSDG
-558 NGGGIYECLLSK
+558 NGGGSYECLITKESG
-570 TSSTTLRIDND
+570 TTLKIDND
-581 VYFDLGKTS
+581 VYLDLGSKT
-590 GSGANANKVTIT
+590 GSGANANRVTIN
-602 KIMGWK
+602 KIVGWK

>member
-211 YINSEFQKTVDKEQA
+211 YINTEFQKIVDKEQA
-226 IYKRLSEVENQI
+226 IYKRVSEVEKQI
-238 NDADLVKGRST
+238 SGADLVKGNST

-334 DDSAARATWYPDDS
+334 DDSTARATWYPDDS
-348 NDEYTKYKISGT
+348 NDEYTKYKIGGT

-376 VEETSNTALNQA
+376 VEETSNNALNQA

-457 DDTNKLFNFTPYNSK
+457 DETNKLFNFTPYNSK

-481 GQLEPQ
+481 GRLEPQ

-534 EGFGLTALPNAIQLS
+534 EGFGLTTLPNAIQLS

-581 VYFDLGKTS
+581 VYFDLGRTT

>member
-124 ERQFSFNIEN
+124 ERQFSFNIQN

-170 NDTKS
+170 SDTKS
-175 LVSEIDSRIN
+175 LVTEIDSRIN

-211 YINSEFQKTVDKEQA
+211 YINSEFQKIVDKEQA
-226 IYKRLSEVENQI
+226 IYKRLSEVEKQI
-238 NDADLVKGRST
+238 SGADLVKGNST

-268 EQSIDSVLSAVNT
+268 EQSIDRVLSAVNT

-334 DDSAARATWYPDDS
+334 DDSTARATWYPDDS
-348 NDEYTKYKISGT
+348 NDEYTKYKIGGT

-376 VEETSNTALNQA
+376 VEETSNNTLNQA

-457 DDTNKLFNFTPYNSK
+457 DETNKLFNFTPYNSK

-481 GQLEPQ
+481 GRLEPQ

-534 EGFGLTALPNAIQLS
+534 EGFGLTTLPNAIQLS

>member
-73 EHGAYISDDLTIVD
+73 EHGAYISDELTIVD

-211 YINSEFQKTVDKEQA
+211 YINSEFQKIVDKEQA
-226 IYKRLSEVENQI
+226 IYKRLSEVEKQI
-238 NDADLVKGRST
+238 NGADLVKGNST
-249 VNWQKSKITDDYGK
+249 VDWQKSKITDDYGK

-334 DDSAARATWYPDDS
+334 DDSTARATWYPDDS

-376 VEETSNTALNQA
+376 VEETSNNALNQA

-403 HKMTEANGQSI
+403 HKLTEPNGQSI

-441 PSGVESYE
+441 PNGVESYE

-481 GQLEPQ
+481 GRLEQQ

>member
-39 GVLNFAV
+39 GVLNFSV

-73 EHGAYISDDLTIVD
+73 EHGAYISDELTIVD

-211 YINSEFQKTVDKEQA
+211 YINTELQKIVDKEQA
-226 IYKRLSEVENQI
+226 IYKRLSEVEKQI
-238 NDADLVKGRST
+238 SGADLVKGNST

-334 DDSAARATWYPDDS
+334 DDVTARATWYPDDS
-348 NDEYTKYKISGT
+348 NDEYTKYKIGGT

-376 VEETSNTALNQA
+376 VEETSNNALNQA

-403 HKMTEANGQSI
+403 HKITEANGQSI

-457 DDTNKLFNFTPYNSK
+457 DETNKLFNFTPYNSK

-481 GQLEPQ
+481 GRLEPQ

-570 TSSTTLRIDND
+570 TSNTTLRIDND
-581 VYFDLGKTS
+581 VYFDLGRTT

>member
-73 EHGAYISDDLTIVD
+73 EHGAYISDELTIVD

-211 YINSEFQKTVDKEQA
+211 YINTEFQKIVDKEQA
-226 IYKRLSEVENQI
+226 IYKRLSEVEKQI
-238 NDADLVKGRST
+238 NQSDLVKGSST

-263 AIESS
+263 AVESS

-334 DDSAARATWYPDDS
+334 DDSTARATWYPDDS
-348 NDEYTKYKISGT
+348 NDEYTKYKIGGT

-376 VEETSNTALNQA
+376 VEETSNNALNQA

-481 GQLEPQ
+481 GRLEQQ

-581 VYFDLGKTS
+581 VYFDLGRTT

>member
-73 EHGAYISDDLTIVD
+73 EHGAYISDELTIVD

-211 YINSEFQKTVDKEQA
+211 YINNEFQKIVDKEQA
-226 IYKRLSEVENQI
+226 IYKRLSEIEKQI
-238 NDADLVKGRST
+238 SGADLVKGNST

-290 TDAPSFE
+290 TDAPSSK
-297 DIGTVDTPK
+297 DIGTVVTPK
-306 EDGVDDGSDIPVAPN
+306 EDGVDDGSEDPVAPN

-334 DDSAARATWYPDDS
+334 DDSTARATWYPDDS
-348 NDEYTKYKISGT
+348 NDEYTKYKIGGT

-376 VEETSNTALNQA
+376 VEETSNNALNQA

-457 DDTNKLFNFTPYNSK
+457 DETNKLFNFTPYNSK

-481 GQLEPQ
+481 GRLEPQ

-517 TNYSILLVS
+517 TNYPILLVS

-581 VYFDLGKTS
+581 VYFDLGRTT

-602 KIMGWK
+602 KITGWK

>member
-73 EHGAYISDDLTIVD
+73 EHGAYISDELTIVD

-124 ERQFSFNIEN
+124 ERQFNFNIQN

-170 NDTKS
+170 SDTKS
-175 LVSEIDSRIN
+175 LVTEIDSRIN

-199 QMITTTQDKAVQ
+199 QMITATQDKAVQ
-211 YINSEFQKTVDKEQA
+211 YINSKFQKIVEKEQA
-226 IYKRLSEVENQI
+226 IFERVNEVEQQI
-238 NDADLVKGRST
+238 NGADLVKGNST
-249 VNWQKSKITDDYGK
+249 TNWQKSKLTDDYGK
-263 AIESS
+263 AIESY

-281 SRIIHITSA
+281 SRIIHITNA
-290 TDAPSFE
+290 TDAPE
-297 DIGTVDTPK
+297 KTDIGTLEKPGQ
-306 EDGVDDGSDIPVAPN
+306 DGVDDGSEVSATTN
-321 TLGKSGVLVVYVV
+321 TLGKSGLLVVYVV
-334 DDSAARATWYPDDS
+334 DDSTARATWYPDDS
-348 NDEYTKYKISGT
+348 NDEYTTYKIGGT
-360 WYPFYK
+360 WYQFYK
-366 KNDGDLTKQF
+366 KVDEELTKKF
-376 VEETSNTALNQA
+376 VKETSNNALNQA

-441 PSGVESYE
+441 PGSVESYE

-457 DDTNKLFNFTPYNSK
+457 DDTNKLFNFTPSNSK
-472 KIYTRSITN
+472 KVYTRSITN
-481 GQLEPQ
+481 GRLDSQ
-487 WTVPNEHK
+487 WTVPNEYK
-495 STVLFDGGANGV
+495 KAVLFDGAANGV
-507 GTTINLTEPY
+507 GTTLNLTESY
-517 TNYSILLVS
+517 QNYSLLVIS
-526 GTYPGGVI
+526 GTYPGGTFAEVSLTSMPNSIVI
-534 EGFGLTALPNAIQLS
+534 S
-549 KANVVDSDG
+549 KTNLVDSDG
-558 NGGGIYECLLSK
+558 NGGGLYECSVSK
-570 TSSTTLRIDND
+570 TSNTTFRIDVD
-581 VYFDLGKTS
+581 ILYDIGKS
-590 GSGANANKVTIT
+590 AGSGANANKITI
-602 KIMGWK
+602 KRIEGWK